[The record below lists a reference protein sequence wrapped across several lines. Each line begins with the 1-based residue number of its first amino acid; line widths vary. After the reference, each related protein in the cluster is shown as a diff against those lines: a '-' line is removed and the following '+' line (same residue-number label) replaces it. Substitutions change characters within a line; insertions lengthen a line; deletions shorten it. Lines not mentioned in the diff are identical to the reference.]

1 MFEFQKGQ
9 LQIQVKKEINELE
22 KNTELEEKEKLEKIF
37 AAEKRMKE
45 IKKRA
50 IGNVLFIGWLFRRS
64 MLSEKIMHGCII
76 SLFQEEDEEHLEAL
90 CKLFETIGKL
100 LDKKGRKKEDTK
112 KQMEVY
118 FNNLNNLTGKDKK
131 LPNRVKFMIYDLI
144 DLRNN
149 QWVPRREKAQTS
161 KSKAQI
167 QAEARKEEQEALL
180 RQAEHRNNNR
190 NRNQSNDYRNNNQG
204 NNRGGRGNHHNRS
217 NGRGRQGPSKPP
229 PVQDLRPF
237 NPRGGNA
244 NRMNNNNR
252 NSNSNNRA
260 SNSNNSSSQNRRPNN
275 DNMSSSSSNNKKTMS
290 LDKMKKSLK
299 STVKEYLMIEDLNEL
314 KECLKEL
321 PSDMEKEAYFV
332 GTCAEIAIN
341 EKESNRRKI
350 FKLMG
355 DVTKDKVLSEAQIA
369 FSD

>member
-1 MFEFQKGQ
+1 MDLTRRNLPRNRVEKYAFKRVLLNKCQTEFKK
-9 LQIQVKKEINELE
+9 VNCNPSEKEINELE

-112 KQMEVY
+112 KQMELY

-149 QWVPRREKAQTS
+149 QWVPRRK
-161 KSKAQI
+161 K
-167 QAEARKEEQEALL
+167 
-180 RQAEHRNNNR
+180 H
-190 NRNQSNDYRNNNQG
+190 
-204 NNRGGRGNHHNRS
+204 
-217 NGRGRQGPSKPP
+217 KP
-229 PVQDLRPF
+229 
-237 NPRGGNA
+237 
-244 NRMNNNNR
+244 
-252 NSNSNNRA
+252 
-260 SNSNNSSSQNRRPNN
+260 QNRKLRY
-275 DNMSSSSSNNKKTMS
+275 K
-290 LDKMKKSLK
+290 LK
-299 STVKEYLMIEDLNEL
+299 RAKGARSIVET
-314 KECLKEL
+314 
-321 PSDMEKEAYFV
+321 SR
-332 GTCAEIAIN
+332 T
-341 EKESNRRKI
+341 S
-350 FKLMG
+350 
-355 DVTKDKVLSEAQIA
+355 
-369 FSD
+369 